1 MDCSIKF
8 EFISNIELS
17 DKDLN
22 VLDENSIYPD
32 ITANPIFLKN
42 DNIDS
47 YFNTIQRI
55 TNSLLYTDKEMTYYQ
70 ILLHLKENN
79 LINFKDNNIRKYF
92 IKEIFLTP
100 YVTNAGVIEEP
111 HLIILDYL
119 ISVCHVCEQ
128 IKHIKV
134 KVTSNSKVLISTI
147 FIQYDVKN
155 NKVIAKADKLEL
167 DNYIDYLS
175 NNINNFIQNFPT
187 CNKKIID
194 KVIKKDKLLL
204 EGIIQIRDNSCTGMV
219 TQFINFGEFNQSY
232 QNL

>member
-70 ILLHLKENN
+70 ILLYLKENN

-111 HLIILDYL
+111 HLIILDY
-119 ISVCHVCEQ
+119 
-128 IKHIKV
+128 
-134 KVTSNSKVLISTI
+134 
-147 FIQYDVKN
+147 
-155 NKVIAKADKLEL
+155 
-167 DNYIDYLS
+167 
-175 NNINNFIQNFPT
+175 
-187 CNKKIID
+187 
-194 KVIKKDKLLL
+194 
-204 EGIIQIRDNSCTGMV
+204 
-219 TQFINFGEFNQSY
+219 
-232 QNL
+232 